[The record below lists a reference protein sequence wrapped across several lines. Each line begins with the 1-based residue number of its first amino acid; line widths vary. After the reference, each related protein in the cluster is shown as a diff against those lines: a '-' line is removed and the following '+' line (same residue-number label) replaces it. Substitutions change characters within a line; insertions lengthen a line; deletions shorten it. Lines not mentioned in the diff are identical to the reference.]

1 MKKNM
6 GLLIALVLTI
16 SFGEVQ
22 EVSAKTCSGNLYA
35 PQIGQVVATNKGQT
49 INLTTTAS
57 ACKGSN
63 TEVWYSNLGSLPTIY
78 IPSSGTVVY
87 GSLYEEDPPG
97 NPDELV
103 KSYIGWFSGRVLT
116 DFTLQTTNT
125 PGNIDSEG
133 DQTCELYMTFYI
145 SGTYGG
151 TAIPE
156 RLFDYNM
163 CMN

>member
-1 MKKNM
+1 MKKNI
-6 GLLIALVLTI
+6 GIIFILILTI
-16 SFGEVQ
+16 VFGNVQ
-22 EVSAKTCSGNLYA
+22 KVSAKTCSGNLYA
-35 PQIGQVVATNKGQT
+35 PQIGQVIPTNKGQT
-49 INLTTTAS
+49 VALTTTAI

-63 TEVWYSNLGSLPTIY
+63 TEVWYSNFGSLPTSY
-78 IPSSGTVVY
+78 TPSSGTVVY

-103 KSYIGWFSGRVLT
+103 KTYTGRFSGRVLT
-116 DFTLQTTNT
+116 DFTLQLINT